1 MAARAAPEF
10 NPPYTKDPVMN
21 RNGTSISRIIVGA
34 LLTALPAATALAS
47 EPEASVTARGSA
59 PATAQV
65 TSSPAPDVITPEGA
79 EMMAQRYRNQVQ
91 RYRAMGGVAYKAGL
105 VQRAEADATKYAALA
120 VQLRTPTP
128 VAAPRPP
135 EAERYA

>member
-1 MAARAAPEF
+1 
-10 NPPYTKDPVMN
+10 MN
-21 RNGTSISRIIVGA
+21 RNGTSLSRIIVGA

-79 EMMAQRYRNQVQ
+79 EMMAQRYRNQAITTADV
-91 RYRAMGGVAYKAGL
+91 KPGL
-105 VQRAEADATKYAALA
+105 SAPLVNEPHHVTTEDAA
-120 VQLRTPTP
+120 
-128 VAAPRPP
+128 
-135 EAERYA
+135 